1 MIEMEKRLRKLVVV
15 CRETIEMET
24 IEKERSIRKRND

>member
-1 MIEMEKRLRKLVVV
+1 MIEMEKRLRKLVV

-24 IEKERSIRKRND
+24 VERERSIRKRND